1 MKTWVFTSKA
11 AYMQRIQDYVRTGHH
26 LFIQGSIA
34 TQKVPKFAEKM
45 NSRHPIF
52 DDKLKAFRAREKGEA
67 TGRLM
72 FWQPKPD
79 SETIHWILVI
89 HPAKEDKTDPK
100 KGELDPTEQWKSAL
114 NRHEKI
120 ELTGYELVRL
130 TKPNYPTKEQEKTKE
145 IKPINPVKG
154 QEKIKET
161 KQNKPT
167 WTWRYQ
173 AQRYSDLRDSLVLAI
188 RSKRD
193 QDVKN
198 SVEVI
203 WGSMGFAGSRA
214 QAKALEKIYKDEWKR
229 HRPHE
234 TPPKTPNGHG
244 YLRRKPDLGIYLGVP
259 AKKVPAAPSRRIKE
273 KVKQVDAVQ
282 QDMLTD

>member
-52 DDKLKAFRAREKGEA
+52 DNKLKAFRAREKGEA

-79 SETIHWILVI
+79 SENIHWILVV
-89 HPAKEDKTDPK
+89 HPAKEDPTDTK
-100 KGELDPTEQWKSAL
+100 KSQLDQTEQWKSAL
-114 NRHEKI
+114 NRYEKI

-198 SVEVI
+198 SVEII

-229 HRPHE
+229 NRPHE
-234 TPPKTPNGHG
+234 TQPKTPNGHG
-244 YLRRKPDLGIYLGVP
+244 YLRRKPDLGIYLGGQ
-259 AKKVPAAPSRRIKE
+259 AKKVPLAPSRRIKE

-282 QDMLTD
+282 QDTLTD